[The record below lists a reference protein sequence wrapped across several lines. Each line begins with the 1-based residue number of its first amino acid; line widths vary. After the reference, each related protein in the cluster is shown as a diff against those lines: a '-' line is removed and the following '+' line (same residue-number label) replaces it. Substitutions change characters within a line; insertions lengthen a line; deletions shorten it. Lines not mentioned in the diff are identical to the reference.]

1 MGIQIK
7 TVRTNTFEMN
17 YFHFGTGEKPFVILP
32 GLSLKSVMGAADAIA
47 GAYRKFTKEYT
58 VYVMDRRSQL
68 PPVYPIWDMARDT
81 ALALSRIGLRNIFL
95 FGTSQGGM
103 IAQYIAAKQPDL
115 AAKLV
120 LGSTAART
128 SEHSAEIVRN
138 WIRLAGE
145 KKIAD
150 LNRNFAEMVY
160 TENFFQQYKDL
171 ILAAGEG
178 VSNEDLERFMILAR
192 GIWGFD
198 ITGDLYRISCP
209 VLVLGAGKDRIFGP
223 EASLEIAEKLGCR
236 CYIYEEYGHAVYDEA
251 PDYQDRILDFLK
263 E

>member
-1 MGIQIK
+1 MGIQIE

-47 GAYRKFTKEYT
+47 GAYRKFTDEYT

-68 PPVYPIWDMARDT
+68 PPVYPIRNMARDT
-81 ALALSRIGLRNIFL
+81 ALAVRGLGLQHVFL

-103 IAQYIAAKQPDL
+103 IAQCIAADHPDL

-120 LGSTAART
+120 LGSTAAHT
-128 SEHSAEIVRN
+128 PEHSAEVVRN

-145 KKIAD
+145 KKTTE

-160 TENFFQQYKDL
+160 TENFFRQYKDL

-192 GIWGFD
+192 GIEEFD
-198 ITGDLYRISCP
+198 ITGDLHRISCP

-223 EASLEIAEKLGCR
+223 ETSEEIAEKIGCS
-236 CYIYEEYGHAVYDEA
+236 CYIYKEYGHAVYDEA
-251 PDYQDRILDFLK
+251 PDYQDRILEFLK